1 MLDPLNDVVSANEP
15 AGARAAL
22 LLEAMVAIQ
31 TRARRYLQEPEEG
44 AWHDLV
50 DALAR
55 AHGDTATYELLRA
68 AEVHSRISGRRP
80 SAG

>member
-1 MLDPLNDVVSANEP
+1 MLEPIDAVSADELGP
-15 AGARAAL
+15 VRTAL
-22 LLEAMVAIQ
+22 LLETLEAIH

-55 AHGDTATYELLRA
+55 AHGDGATHELLRA
-68 AEVHSRISGRRP
+68 VEIHSRT
-80 SAG
+80 AGPR